1 MQQMFAKYLAGASIN
16 DLMDYLYENR
26 VNRPKEW
33 LETGKTY
40 AEADE
45 PIYRWRRGSVQD
57 ILRNVVYAGDMAQG
71 KYQCRLYENQK
82 ERIAV
87 PKEEWIVVENAH
99 GPLVSKEDFEQA
111 SNRVN
116 EELNV
121 LISQAGSK
129 QKRIRKNAI
138 YENIFGD
145 VVYCGDCR
153 KRLGAM

>member
-1 MQQMFAKYLAGASIN
+1 M
-16 DLMDYLYENR
+16 
-26 VNRPKEW
+26 
-33 LETGKTY
+33 
-40 AEADE
+40 
-45 PIYRWRRGSVQD
+45 QD

-99 GPLVSKEDFEQA
+99 EPLVSKEDFEQA